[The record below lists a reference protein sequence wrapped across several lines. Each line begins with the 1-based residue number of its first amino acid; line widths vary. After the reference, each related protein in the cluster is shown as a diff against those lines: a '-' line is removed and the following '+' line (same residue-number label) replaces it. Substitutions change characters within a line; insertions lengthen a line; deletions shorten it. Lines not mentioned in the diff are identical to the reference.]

1 MDLRLHYGH
10 RLEKIHEL
18 DAIGL
23 VDGELRRIDVLVSE
37 PGVQNGM
44 YPEAA
49 ADPLRGARGLRVHTS
64 HGRHAGNLHRRC
76 SRPPNAPMDAF
87 EGDGG
92 RRARQ

>member
-49 ADPLRGARGLRVHTS
+49 ANPLRGAR
-64 HGRHAGNLHRRC
+64 
-76 SRPPNAPMDAF
+76 
-87 EGDGG
+87 
-92 RRARQ
+92 

>member
-10 RLEKIHEL
+10 RLEKIREL

-44 YPEAA
+44 CPEAA
-49 ADPLRGARGLRVHTS
+49 ANPLRGAR
-64 HGRHAGNLHRRC
+64 
-76 SRPPNAPMDAF
+76 
-87 EGDGG
+87 
-92 RRARQ
+92 